1 MIKNNISRN
10 NAKCKRKHNL
20 IKKAMQLSKLCGQE
34 IMLVVYDR
42 NLSKIT
48 QYRSNELFDVSA
60 CHRLFEKAQAQ
71 NSIYSGNPK
80 PNIGADIEL

>member
-1 MIKNNISRN
+1 MSTLNQNKKSKKYALIKNNISRN

-48 QYRSNELFDVSA
+48 
-60 CHRLFEKAQAQ
+60 
-71 NSIYSGNPK
+71 
-80 PNIGADIEL
+80 